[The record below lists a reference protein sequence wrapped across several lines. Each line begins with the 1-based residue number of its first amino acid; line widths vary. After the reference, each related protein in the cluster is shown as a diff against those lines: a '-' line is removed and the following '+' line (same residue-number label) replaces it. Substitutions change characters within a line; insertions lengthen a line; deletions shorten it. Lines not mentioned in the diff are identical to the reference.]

1 MDLLNT
7 SISYNIDGNTGNTTS
22 VIAGIRGAVEGRLT
36 ATANITIY
44 PADLAEGTT
53 LDDLSKKELFALA
66 TKKIPTAL
74 AKLSYSNYQFFVQ
87 NDVPTRVTAYSD
99 ISETGSYV
107 TLNAT
112 LTSTDFDG
120 HEDIATIGYS
130 DIKTAVSKLISEE
143 FPTSP
148 AEA

>member
-7 SISYNIDGNTGNTTS
+7 SISYNIDELGNTTS
-22 VIAGIRGAVEGRLT
+22 VIAGIRGELDSRLKT
-36 ATANITIY
+36 TANITLY
-44 PADLAEGTT
+44 PTDLDEGTT
-53 LDDLSKKELFALA
+53 FDDLSKKQLFTLA
-66 TKKIPTAL
+66 TKKLPAAL

-120 HEDIATIGYS
+120 HDDLATIGYS
-130 DIKTAVSKLISEE
+130 DIKTAVSKLISTEL
-143 FPTSP
+143 
-148 AEA
+148 AA